1 MQDFMLYFITCFGP
15 LVSMNGIYRGLKMS
29 NNFAFRMRGLHN
41 ASQRVNYLTSNF
53 NALSLLG
60 DRQFNFGVKPI
71 CLPSWNTII
80 FTNKIHNF
88 LFIIVKIEYYN

>member
-1 MQDFMLYFITCFGP
+1 MQDFMLYCITCFGEYEWD
-15 LVSMNGIYRGLKMS
+15 LDRGLKMS

-60 DRQFNFGVKPI
+60 GLSIQFWG
-71 CLPSWNTII
+71 
-80 FTNKIHNF
+80 
-88 LFIIVKIEYYN
+88 